1 MSNTTKAIMEMVEIL
16 PEQDQYLAY
25 EIIKKMVLA
34 WDPDFTKLTPNEADA
49 VKRGEE
55 EIKNGYFA
63 LRHSCRK
70 RKYPFLH

>member
-1 MSNTTKAIMEMVEIL
+1 MSNTTKAIIEMVEIL

-55 EIKNGYFA
+55 EIKNGEVYS
-63 LRHSCRK
+63 HDEVWG
-70 RKYPFLH
+70 